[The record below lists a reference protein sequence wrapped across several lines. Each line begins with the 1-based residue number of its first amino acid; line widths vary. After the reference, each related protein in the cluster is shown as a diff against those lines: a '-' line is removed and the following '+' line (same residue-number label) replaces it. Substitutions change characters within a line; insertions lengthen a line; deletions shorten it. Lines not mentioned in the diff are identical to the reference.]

1 MGNFFT
7 LLRLQKKV
15 SYIHNM
21 MNIMSWTMIGWKT
34 NMLKDPRKVVKIL
47 EVQQEDVQGPCGVHI
62 EEITHL
68 KDIKE

>member
-1 MGNFFT
+1 
-7 LLRLQKKV
+7 
-15 SYIHNM
+15 
-21 MNIMSWTMIGWKT
+21 MSWTMIGWKT